1 MVVSMNSMATSGG
14 YYIATPA
21 DHIYA
26 NHSTITG
33 SIGVIMNFTKYD
45 ELADKIGYSQVNI
58 KSGEHKDMASPLKEV
73 TPEEKEIYQSV
84 VDDSYEKFLEVIVN
98 GRDMDR
104 ERVQNLADGRIYSGY
119 EAKELGLID
128 KLGSLEDATDY
139 IKKSLNQPN
148 LKVVRVTPKNS
159 IMDSFSPNIQSNL
172 IKDIENIIGIN
183 NQARLMYI
191 FDQ

>member
-1 MVVSMNSMATSGG
+1 
-14 YYIATPA
+14 
-21 DHIYA
+21 
-26 NHSTITG
+26 
-33 SIGVIMNFTKYD
+33 MNFTKYD